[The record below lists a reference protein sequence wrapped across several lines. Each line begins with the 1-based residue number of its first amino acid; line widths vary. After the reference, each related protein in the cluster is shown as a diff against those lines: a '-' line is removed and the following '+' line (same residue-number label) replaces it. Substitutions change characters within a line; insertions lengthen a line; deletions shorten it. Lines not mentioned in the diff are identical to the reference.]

1 MARTMGPSGKRPAG
15 NADRLSDLPDGLI
28 HYIMSFLTVREAVQ
42 TSMLSRR
49 WEDLWCS
56 MPFISIDE
64 QDFRPSAIGLG
75 SEYLD
80 DDYEDE
86 FEDDIDYAR
95 FEDFVTN
102 LLMFHSA
109 PTLDSFRFHAVCHAV
124 SHREI
129 KFINSWLCR
138 CIKRCP
144 KVVEIHSTGDCK
156 LPRFGSGSSRLSRL
170 HLTGITLERTFARQL
185 PCSSYPVLEDLELKR
200 CKLDD
205 DAEIASCTLKNLTI
219 EDCTT
224 SNPSALTIKA
234 PSLTYLQLFI
244 TAFGQNWHA
253 VTVDEM
259 PFLVKA
265 TIHLKHST
273 AILPCKLLYSLIY
286 VRDLELT
293 GLRTLD
299 NLHIG
304 SGTFPVFHN
313 LRSLLLDKCDLSD
326 NCDILGSFLNN
337 APCLEK
343 LTLQLCELP
352 EGSNKS
358 KGGGNVEKTS
368 LEYQDTASF
377 QCPSLKWTEI
387 KYREDDDVQR
397 LFNLILGVWR
407 NLQKTGLV
415 IKKASRSYSMM

>member
-1 MARTMGPSGKRPAG
+1 
-15 NADRLSDLPDGLI
+15 
-28 HYIMSFLTVREAVQ
+28 
-42 TSMLSRR
+42 
-49 WEDLWCS
+49 
-56 MPFISIDE
+56 MPCLDIDE
-64 QDFRPSAIGLG
+64 RQFHVIGSRAYYEVWDDM
-75 SEYLD
+75 SED
-80 DDYEDE
+80 
-86 FEDDIDYAR
+86 EDDIDSASL
-95 FEDFVTN
+95 EEFVNN

-109 PTLDSFRFHAVCHAV
+109 PILDSFRFHAVCHAV

-293 GLRTLD
+293 GLRTLVC
-299 NLHIG
+299 L
-304 SGTFPVFHN
+304 SC
-313 LRSLLLDKCDLSD
+313 LLLYFFSSEGLPRPQVLSMRTY
-326 NCDILGSFLNN
+326 IVF
-337 APCLEK
+337 E
-343 LTLQLCELP
+343 
-352 EGSNKS
+352 
-358 KGGGNVEKTS
+358 
-368 LEYQDTASF
+368 
-377 QCPSLKWTEI
+377 
-387 KYREDDDVQR
+387 
-397 LFNLILGVWR
+397 
-407 NLQKTGLV
+407 LV
-415 IKKASRSYSMM
+415 ISWCHLIFLSL